1 MPTVDLHSVIHISEE
16 GRESHFTG
24 LTSGVLLQNIRW
36 FITVRWMVAAVFL
49 STSFVGYVFSRPLM
63 PLKIHIPSF
72 SLFVMSAILLAV
84 NIMYA
89 VIVKQV
95 DSNTPAFSLEIN
107 LWIQIIVD
115 LLIVTGLVQIIGSTN
130 TFIAFTYLFHIILA
144 CIFFSK
150 IKSLVITLTASGLY
164 VIVVLLEIA
173 HVFRPSRAV
182 QLSTDITERTSPH
195 LLHVALA
202 VFIWLV
208 IWYLVSTVSDSLRKR
223 DQQLLEANERLK
235 QADKEKT
242 QKMLTT
248 VHDLKAPFTGI
259 ESNIQ
264 VIKYVHWNTLAEP
277 VKEIIERIERRSQ
290 TLRGRIRQ
298 ILTLENLRSHD
309 GVAQKQRDVELRSVV
324 DHVLEELGENIR
336 DKRLAIQIDLP
347 ATQVHGDE
355 KQLTEL
361 FLNLI
366 FNAITY
372 SHEEGKITIQ
382 REDVEKKLA
391 ISISDQGIGIKAE
404 ALPHIFEEYYRT
416 NEAQQFNKAST
427 GLGMAIVKEIA
438 VKTHLNISISSEV
451 DKGTTVKVIFPE
463 QTIVE
468 ASQPV
473 IRHE

>member
-1 MPTVDLHSVIHISEE
+1 
-16 GRESHFTG
+16 
-24 LTSGVLLQNIRW
+24 
-36 FITVRWMVAAVFL
+36 
-49 STSFVGYVFSRPLM
+49 
-63 PLKIHIPSF
+63 
-72 SLFVMSAILLAV
+72 
-84 NIMYA
+84 
-89 VIVKQV
+89 
-95 DSNTPAFSLEIN
+95 
-107 LWIQIIVD
+107 
-115 LLIVTGLVQIIGSTN
+115 
-130 TFIAFTYLFHIILA
+130 
-144 CIFFSK
+144 
-150 IKSLVITLTASGLY
+150 
-164 VIVVLLEIA
+164 
-173 HVFRPSRAV
+173 
-182 QLSTDITERTSPH
+182 
-195 LLHVALA
+195 
-202 VFIWLV
+202 
-208 IWYLVSTVSDSLRKR
+208 
-223 DQQLLEANERLK
+223 
-235 QADKEKT
+235 
-242 QKMLTT
+242 MLTT

-277 VKEIIERIERRSQ
+277 VKEIIERIEGRSQ

-298 ILTLENLRSHD
+298 ILTLENLRSQG

-347 ATQVHGDE
+347 ATKVHGDE

-391 ISISDQGIGIKAE
+391 VSIRDQGIGIKAE

-416 NEAQQFNKAST
+416 HEAQQFNKAST

-463 QTIVE
+463 QTMVKNLITGH
-468 ASQPV
+468 SS
-473 IRHE
+473 